1 MKPQATE
8 YILKVCE
15 EDRLVVGVQNRPS
28 YLKRILFFFQMVTE
42 DFQGQIFFFPK
53 CFLWAKLKTA
63 TLFAFSK
70 KIVFK
75 TLSGYELSHKTWF
88 FNLNKSTIQILC

>member
-28 YLKRILFFFQMVTE
+28 YLKRILFFFQMVTV
-42 DFQGQIFFFPK
+42 DFQGQIFFSK
-53 CFLWAKLKTA
+53 M
-63 TLFAFSK
+63 FSLGQTQDCHF
-70 KIVFK
+70 ICIF
-75 TLSGYELSHKTWF
+75 
-88 FNLNKSTIQILC
+88 

>member
-42 DFQGQIFFFPK
+42 DFQGQIFFFENVFSEPNSRLPLYLH
-53 CFLWAKLKTA
+53 FLKKLFLK
-63 TLFAFSK
+63 
-70 KIVFK
+70 
-75 TLSGYELSHKTWF
+75 H
-88 FNLNKSTIQILC
+88 